1 MGWGLVMEDLLWA
14 KLAVNSM
21 SAVRHQLGST
31 DRIKPNR
38 KLIPLLCGGFIFW
51 AVSSLAQPA
60 MAWEAKSQDGSY
72 GALAAFAQQIGT
84 AQPKP
89 AQPKSTQFQSPNE
102 LYSTLAQFVQEVG
115 TEPLKLAA
123 AEKSNSN
130 PWDITGTA
138 TPKASSKPVKV
149 QSGGD
154 GEATIVGS
162 KVCLGCHA
170 GQTAAFEQTL
180 MGRIGKVQPG
190 KMECENCHGAGSL
203 HVKAGGGR
211 GVGGMNGFHPTTPE
225 QIEANNKICLN
236 CHENGNRTYWN
247 GSTHETRGV
256 ACTNCHQVMKR
267 VSLKSQMKFETEAQT
282 CFQCHKDRQ
291 AQFLNTSHMP
301 LREGKMACSDCHNPH
316 GSFSPEG
323 LLKEAS
329 VNDTCYKC
337 HADKRGPFLWEHW
350 PVRDSCLNC
359 HRPHGSNNEH
369 MLKMMIP
376 RLCSS
381 CHTADHNPSSTNL
394 FGSPA
399 TVYGFNRSC
408 LNCHTKIHG
417 SNAPGG
423 NLFER

>member
-1 MGWGLVMEDLLWA
+1 MGLGLVMEDPLWA

-21 SAVRHQLGST
+21 SAIQRLVGTT

-38 KLIPLLCGGFIFW
+38 KLIPLLCGGFICW
-51 AVSSLAQPA
+51 ALSSLAQPA
-60 MAWEAKSQDGSY
+60 IAWETKSLDGSY
-72 GALAAFAQQIGT
+72 GALAEFAQQVGT
-84 AQPKP
+84 AQPKS
-89 AQPKSTQFQSPNE
+89 AQPKSSQPKSDEFYSALSQF
-102 LYSTLAQFVQEVG
+102 AQEVG

-138 TPKASSKPVKV
+138 TPKASAKV
-149 QSGGD
+149 AKKSSGGD
-154 GEATIVGS
+154 GADEATFVGS

-170 GQTAAFEQTL
+170 SQAAAFEQTL

-190 KMECENCHGAGSL
+190 KMECENCHGAGSA

-211 GVGGMNGFHPTTPE
+211 GVGGIISFRDNDRSRAV
-225 QIEANNKICLN
+225 EANNSICLN
-236 CHENGNRTYWN
+236 CHENGHRTYWN
-247 GSTHETRGV
+247 GSTHETRGI

-267 VSLKSQMKFETEAQT
+267 TSLKNQMKKDTEAET

-291 AQFLNTSHMP
+291 AQNWNSAHMP
-301 LREGKMACSDCHNPH
+301 QREGKMTCSDCHNPH
-316 GSFSPEG
+316 GSFTEA
-323 LLKEAS
+323 LLKENS

-337 HADKRGPFLWEHW
+337 HADKRGPFLWEHY
-350 PVRDSCLNC
+350 PVRDNCTNC

-369 MLKMMIP
+369 MLKMMTP
-376 RLCSS
+376 RLCSQ
-381 CHTADHNPSSTNL
+381 CHTVVHAPTN
-394 FGSPA
+394 FSGNA
-399 TVYGFNRSC
+399 TAIYSFNRAC

-423 NLFER
+423 ILFQR